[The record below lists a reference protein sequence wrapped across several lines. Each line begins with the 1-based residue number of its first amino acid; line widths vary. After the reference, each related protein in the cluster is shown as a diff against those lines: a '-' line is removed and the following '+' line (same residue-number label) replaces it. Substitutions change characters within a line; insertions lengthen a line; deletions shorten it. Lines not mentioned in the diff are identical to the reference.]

1 MNLDGKV
8 ALITGGSS
16 GIGKS
21 IASSLSNK
29 GARVFCAQRK
39 PSEHED
45 ILENL
50 TDKDAPKRIVDKLIS
65 KTGQLDILINNA
77 GIMKEGKIC
86 EITLEEWEEH
96 IELNLTAP
104 FLMIKNS
111 IDYLKVSS
119 GSIVNIGSIEGLGNN
134 PGHPAYGASKAG
146 LHGLTRAIAVDYGEH
161 GVRCNAIA
169 PGWIDTPLN
178 NDYIKSFGDERAFKQ
193 KLGKIHPLGRT
204 GTPEE
209 VANLVS
215 WLASE
220 EASFVTGQV
229 WTIDGGRMT
238 QLSLP

>member
-1 MNLDGKV
+1 MTLNGKI

-21 IASSLSNK
+21 IAKSLSSK

-45 ILENL
+45 ILEDL

-77 GIMKEGKIC
+77 GIMKEGKVC

-96 IELNLTAP
+96 IQLNLTTP
-104 FLMIKNS
+104 FLMIKSS
-111 IDYLKVSS
+111 IDFLKISS

-134 PGHPAYGASKAG
+134 PRHPAYGASKAG
-146 LHGLTRAIAVDYGEH
+146 LHGLTRAIAVDYGEY
-161 GVRCNAIA
+161 GIRCNAIA

-178 NDYIKSFGDERAFKQ
+178 NDFIKSFGDEKAFKE
-193 KLGKIHPLGRT
+193 KLRKIHPIGRT
-204 GTPEE
+204 GTPKE

-229 WTIDGGRMT
+229 WTIDGGRMAK
-238 QLSLP
+238 LSLT

>member
-21 IASSLSNK
+21 IATSLSSK

-77 GIMKEGKIC
+77 GMMKEGKIC
-86 EITLEEWEEH
+86 EITLAEWEEH

-104 FLMIKNS
+104 FLMIKSS
-111 IDYLKVSS
+111 IDYLKISS
-119 GSIVNIGSIEGLGNN
+119 MGINI
-134 PGHPAYGASKAG
+134 A
-146 LHGLTRAIAVDYGEH
+146 
-161 GVRCNAIA
+161 
-169 PGWIDTPLN
+169 
-178 NDYIKSFGDERAFKQ
+178 
-193 KLGKIHPLGRT
+193 
-204 GTPEE
+204 
-209 VANLVS
+209 
-215 WLASE
+215 
-220 EASFVTGQV
+220 
-229 WTIDGGRMT
+229 
-238 QLSLP
+238 